1 MYSKKNKTV
10 LPYIS
15 PDQVSKRNGV
25 DSPEI
30 WLVIDGIVYDCT
42 SFLSG
47 HPGGEAVLRRFA
59 GFDCSWQYHAI
70 HGERRKVFANKSLEK
85 LRVGWTEGV
94 SNPYSKPDWVE

>member
-1 MYSKKNKTV
+1 MYSKKNKAV

-25 DSPEI
+25 DNSEI
-30 WLVIDGIVYDCT
+30 WLVIDDIVYDCT

-94 SNPYSKPDWVE
+94 SNPYSKPEWVE

>member
-1 MYSKKNKTV
+1 MYSKKNKAV

-25 DSPEI
+25 DNSEI
-30 WLVIDGIVYDCT
+30 WLVIDDIVYDCT

-59 GFDCSWQYHAI
+59 GFDCS
-70 HGERRKVFANKSLEK
+70 
-85 LRVGWTEGV
+85 
-94 SNPYSKPDWVE
+94 

>member
-1 MYSKKNKTV
+1 MYSKKNKAV

-25 DSPEI
+25 ENREI
-30 WLVIDGIVYDCT
+30 WLVIDDFVYDCT